1 MARFLQPMTEEP
13 NAIRI
18 VIADGQPVIRQGLR
32 RLLECDPAFRVLG
45 EASDAYE
52 TAELAG
58 RIKPDVLL
66 ADLDLSRVLKLE
78 TLSDVATSSPTRIL
92 ATVAT
97 VQRADII
104 DAFLLGAHG
113 IVLKAPV
120 PGVLIQ
126 SIRSV
131 MAGQY
136 WLENASLGILVKV
149 LREVLSHGN
158 GASTPKEYGL
168 TRRELDIIAKIVSGR
183 SNKEVGADFSIS
195 ERTVK
200 HHLTNIFCKVGV
212 TSRLQLALFA
222 VTHHLNNP
230 ATSLALRTMQSDEE
244 A

>member
-1 MARFLQPMTEEP
+1 MTEQSNP
-13 NAIRI
+13 IGI
-18 VIADGQPVIRQGLR
+18 VIGDKQQVVRQGLS
-32 RLLECDPAFRVLG
+32 RLLESDPDFRILG
-45 EASDAYE
+45 QASDAYE
-52 TAELAG
+52 TAELVHQT
-58 RIKPDVLL
+58 KPGVLL
-66 ADLDLSRVLKLE
+66 IDLDLSRELELE
-78 TLSDVATSSPTRIL
+78 TLSSLASSPPIRIL
-92 ATVAT
+92 ATVGT
-97 VQRADII
+97 VQRADIV

-113 IVLKAPV
+113 IVLKASL

-126 SIRSV
+126 SIHSV

-149 LREVLSHGN
+149 LREVLSHDN
-158 GASTPKEYGL
+158 GVNASKDYGL

-200 HHLTNIFCKVGV
+200 HHLTNIFYKVGV

-222 VTHHLNNP
+222 VTHRLNKP
-230 ATSLALRTMQSDEE
+230 ATSFVLRPMQSDKN